1 MGNGIF
7 FNHCCNKQDD
17 KINNKINDI
26 DINKDNNN
34 NDSTA
39 LKDLHTQRKQN
50 KNNKYD
56 DITKTDIKSK
66 KSKENQ
72 FTNTFKRR
80 NLTQGGSK
88 RNSDFIQNQNI
99 SLFNNTFQI
108 LKNNQYIS
116 ISNMNLIKNNLNNRV
131 YNSYFNSQLGKNS
144 SFYFSSSNDKF
155 ESNFQSIKT
164 TLKLSGEL
172 FCNKILEINK
182 FGLKNSIKKVQ
193 DGIISFGIKHQ
204 DEPPN
209 NNIKY
214 KFDYILEEKIIN
226 KINKKQKHNSGK
238 IFDILLDKKDKN
250 FVLFYAHSSLLLYYK
265 IKNKLNLEYDKDYYL
280 ILGSI
285 FLSINIKKS
294 LKIKINI
301 QVELENEKSQKYSFE
316 IKDMPIKIGR
326 SHCTINIQKPSI
338 SKLHGSI
345 DYEGDNFFYND
356 ENSTNG
362 STLLIKEDDFLKIK
376 GKMNFKLEDIAFTIK
391 ENTHENENDNLINT
405 NNDEDFDEDEDDE
418 EDNEK

>member
-1 MGNGIF
+1 MGNGIP
-7 FNHCCNKQDD
+7 FNICCSKE
-17 KINNKINDI
+17 NNNIKDI
-26 DINKDNNN
+26 DINKVNSNVN
-34 NDSTA
+34 TV
-39 LKDLHTQRKQN
+39 KDLNSPGKEMHHPHFE
-50 KNNKYD
+50 
-56 DITKTDIKSK
+56 DITKTDISGNKFK
-66 KSKENQ
+66 GNN
-72 FTNTFKRR
+72 FNTFRKR
-80 NLTQGGSK
+80 NLTQGGPK
-88 RNSDFIQNQNI
+88 RKNSDFIQNQNI

-116 ISNMNLIKNNLNNRV
+116 FSNMNFVKNNINNRMF
-131 YNSYFNSQLGKNS
+131 NSYFNSQLGKNS
-144 SFYFSSSNDKF
+144 SFYFSGVNDKF
-155 ESNFQSIKT
+155 DSNFKKIKT
-164 TLKLSGEL
+164 RLKITGEL
-172 FCNKILEINK
+172 FANKTLEIDK
-182 FGLKNSIKKVQ
+182 YGLKRSLKKKL
-193 DGIISFGIKHQ
+193 DGIISFGIKVQ
-204 DEPPN
+204 GESSTN
-209 NNIKY
+209 YKY
-214 KFDYILEEKIIN
+214 DYIFEPKVVE
-226 KINKKQKHNSGK
+226 KINKKRKHNAGK
-238 IFDILLDKKDKN
+238 VFDILLDKNEKR
-250 FVLFYAHSSLLLYYK
+250 FVLFYTHPSLLLYYK
-265 IKNKLNLEYDKDYYL
+265 INNKLSLECDKDYYL